1 MARPYTFDPDTAL
14 EAAMNVF
21 WRDGYD
27 LASLSELQDAMG
39 IKRGSLYH
47 EYGSKKRL
55 FLKALN
61 RYVVEC
67 VDPGV
72 DLLLSANIPGRERI
86 NRFFEMVPA
95 SEPRGCLLCNT
106 AAGAA
111 GTDSDVRAAVSEQI
125 MRLRRGFNAALS
137 DEVPDKACREI
148 EAAQLTQQYI
158 GQRVEARA
166 SA

>member
-1 MARPYTFDPDTAL
+1 
-14 EAAMNVF
+14 MNVF

-39 IKRGSLYH
+39 IKRGSLYQ

-55 FLKALN
+55 FLRALD

-72 DLLLSANIPGRERI
+72 DLLLSADMPGRERI
-86 NRFFEMVPA
+86 NRFFEMIPT
-95 SEPRGCLLCNT
+95 SESRGCLLCNT

-111 GTDSDVRAAVSEQI
+111 GTDSNIREAVAEQI
-125 MRLRRGFNAALS
+125 ARLRQGFTAALS
-137 DEVPDKACREI
+137 DEFPEEARREI
-148 EAAQLTQQYI
+148 EAARLTQQYI

-166 SA
+166 AA